1 MWGLSSAQ
9 VTVYGT
15 PTFEGCCRRLDASIL
30 FVSCP
35 LRYHFFDV
43 ALHFIFNFIQIS
55 LPLQNET
62 NRRNYKKKRKN
73 TSAVRT
79 DSVFVSFR
87 FVVLV
92 TSRPAAPCRAAPRC
106 SFVPI
111 ALLFDESPL
120 KKYPFFAT
128 YFVKF

>member
-87 FVVLV
+87 CPRYVALRCAV
-92 TSRPAAPCRAAPRC
+92 PRC